1 MLKTYCIASF
11 AIIRA
16 GIEDSI
22 VSDFLAILCSRNKV
36 FFRLDFAP
44 RNNLATLAFQELEL
58 KRYPSENNVT
68 DEPRRSASLPP
79 PTLFVID

>member
-1 MLKTYCIASF
+1 MAPINFRLIVLQALRLSVPVSR
-11 AIIRA
+11 IRY
-16 GIEDSI
+16 
-22 VSDFLAILCSRNKV
+22 RNKV